1 MEYSFDI
8 PVKIRIA
15 EPSEFQSAI
24 VDLARKKVCLFL
36 TSSNMIR
43 RLGMSELIDELKK
56 VCKFQLIE
64 YSVTNPTEVDVKNVI
79 DKIEQLPELIIA
91 LGGGSILDLAKA
103 VSAFSYIIEEATEV
117 EAITAEI
124 KSKKYLQHAQKIDLA
139 AVPTTSGTGSEVT
152 RWATIWN
159 YEHKEKFSIEAEWL
173 LPKYAF
179 IVPEFTKALPAR
191 QTLSTGLDALMHAVE
206 SYWSV
211 NSNAIVREMAK
222 SAIRLVVDY
231 LPKLLQELD
240 NIQYREKLSLASLMA
255 GLAFGNTRTTACH
268 SISYPLTMD
277 YGVEHGFAAAVTLIE
292 FMRFNQEY
300 IVDYPLLLEAFHC
313 PNIEVLEKWLCQL
326 TRNIQPC
333 SLKSLG
339 IKKEDIPVIVK
350 KSFTLGRINN
360 NPRYCGEK
368 ELSFI
373 LNTSFNKESCKC
385 LGS

>member
-15 EPSEFQSAI
+15 KPPEFQSAI
-24 VDLARKKVCLFL
+24 VDLARKKVCVFL
-36 TSSNMIR
+36 TSTNMVQ
-43 RLGMSELIDELKK
+43 RLGLSEFINTLKTE
-56 VCKFQLIE
+56 CKFQLIE
-64 YSVTNPTEVDVKNVI
+64 YSVTNPTEVDIKNVV

-103 VSAFSYIIEEATEV
+103 VSAFSYMIEDTTEV
-117 EAITAEI
+117 EEITAAI
-124 KSKKYLQHAQKIDLA
+124 KIKKYLQYTSKIELA
-139 AVPTTSGTGSEVT
+139 AVATTSGTGSEVT

-159 YEHKEKFSIEAEWL
+159 YEHEEKFSIEAEWL

-179 IVPEFTKALPAR
+179 VVPVFTQTLPAR

-211 NSNAIVREMAK
+211 NSNAIVREIAK

-240 NIQYREKLSLASLMA
+240 NLQYREKLSLASLMA

-292 FMRFNQEY
+292 LIRFNQEY
-300 IVDYPLLLEAFHC
+300 IVDYPLLMEAFHC
-313 PNIEVLEKWLCQL
+313 PNIEGLEKWLYQL

-373 LNTSFNKESCKC
+373 LNSSFNKE
-385 LGS
+385 

>member
-103 VSAFSYIIEEATEV
+103 VSAFSYIIEETTEV

-159 YEHKEKFSIEAEWL
+159 YEHNEKFSIEAEWL

-240 NIQYREKLSLASLMA
+240 NLQYREKLSLASLMA

-292 FMRFNQEY
+292 MIKFNRPYIKEY
-300 IVDYPLLLEAFHC
+300 SSFLQAFNCKNLDEVDKKFHLITD
-313 PNIEVLEKWLCQL
+313 P
-326 TRNIQPC
+326 IQPC
-333 SLKSLG
+333 YLNSFKIKRSDIDSIVAKSFSLG
-339 IKKEDIPVIVK
+339 RM
-350 KSFTLGRINN
+350 GN
-360 NPRYCGEK
+360 NPRQCTREDVR
-368 ELSFI
+368 SV
-373 LNTSFNKESCKC
+373 LNKC
-385 LGS
+385 Y

>member
-15 EPSEFQSAI
+15 KPSEFQSAI
-24 VDLARKKVCLFL
+24 VDLARKKVCVFL

-56 VCKFQLIE
+56 VCKLQLIE

-103 VSAFSYIIEEATEV
+103 VSAFSYIIEETTEA

-124 KSKKYLQHAQKIDLA
+124 KSKKYLQHAQKIELA
-139 AVPTTSGTGSEVT
+139 AIPTTSGTGSEVT

-277 YGVEHGFAAAVTLIE
+277 YGVEHGFAAAVTLIAVME
-292 FMRFNQEY
+292 FNREY
-300 IVDYPLLLEAFHC
+300 IVDYSALLEAFRGKD
-313 PNIEVLEKWLCQL
+313 IYDLEEWICMV
-326 TRNIQPC
+326 TRYIQPC
-333 SLKSLG
+333 YLEAFG
-339 IKKEDIPVIVK
+339 IKKEDISSIVE
-350 KSFTLGRINN
+350 KSFTIGRMNN
-360 NPRYCGEK
+360 NPRICDK
-368 ELSFI
+368 NNLIAILDSSLSERRP
-373 LNTSFNKESCKC
+373 KHV
-385 LGS
+385 